1 MSDLEQVALA
11 VYFANCQGIKSDP
24 LPMLRKILA
33 LRSALQPDDLDTL
46 ADAVAYFN
54 GMDSAAGRN
63 MAGAI
68 GRAMGL
74 ALGGDSARLDWLLEN
89 HANVETD
96 GAGNWRVVL
105 EWTCPETYYPY
116 AKARREAID
125 KAREAE

>member
-1 MSDLEQVALA
+1 MSDLAKRLHDFDMANTKRGSHHADGLGRMQDLVAGPIA
-11 VYFANCQGIKSDP
+11 EA
-24 LPMLRKILA
+24 LA

-74 ALGGDSARLDWLLEN
+74 GEGDRRRLRDALQRIADFTDHEMGDG
-89 HANVETD
+89 D
-96 GAGNWRVVL
+96 GARAV
-105 EWTCPETYYPY
+105 
-116 AKARREAID
+116 AIAALRGEGVSD
-125 KAREAE
+125 G